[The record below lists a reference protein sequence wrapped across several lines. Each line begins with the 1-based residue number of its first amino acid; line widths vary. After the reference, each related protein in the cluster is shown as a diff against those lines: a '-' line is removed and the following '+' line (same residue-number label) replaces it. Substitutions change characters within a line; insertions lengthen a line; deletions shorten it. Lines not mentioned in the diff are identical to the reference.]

1 MKKIGKFLLVVLIS
15 TCVTSCFSC
24 SEEKPNSYQV
34 SFRGKAAQKC
44 YHCTNGNGRCTRCG
58 GKGVISDGVSYYNA
72 CPTCKGTGNCKYC
85 GGNGIL
91 NN

>member
-24 SEEKPNSYQV
+24 SEEKSNGYQV
-34 SFRGKAAQKC
+34 SFRGKAATKPC
-44 YHCTNGNGRCTRCG
+44 YHCVNGDCTRCG
-58 GKGVISDGVSYYNA
+58 GDGVISDGVSYYNA
-72 CPTCKGTGNCKYC
+72 CSTCKGTGDCKYC
-85 GGNGIL
+85 GGDHIL